1 MINLFQNYDRNAADL
16 LRSQLFA
23 KINVPSVAIY
33 DDGYL
38 PDNIES
44 PVKFF
49 CKQDKTR
56 KPLYFD
62 KVKFPKYWRI
72 KSTAD
77 LGEVFDL
84 HRKRAEIIYGDT
96 DNSRSVKEVHWFG
109 DNGNISW
116 IDHYDKHGNYFAK
129 TYLVQGVQTIRNYFD
144 NHGKKIIT
152 WNMLNGFLSLRYKN
166 QLKSFTNLA
175 DFIVFYLK
183 ERHFNLHHIFYN
195 SLDVPFMVST
205 TLDVDGEDTLFWQ
218 EATGEELPGNMQ
230 ALMSNRTR
238 TKHIAFQRYLDW
250 QKWQEQ
256 LENQQAN
263 VDFQYLGIIYPHP
276 RGNNMKPSAVVFT
289 NSDQI
294 EQLDQLAIAM
304 KNVHITVAAVTEM
317 SAKLL
322 AMRKYSNVELI
333 PAISNKRSQELMK
346 QADIYLDINHGNEI
360 LDSVRAAFENNMLIL
375 GFEDTVHEPLYVDSE
390 NIFKKDDSV
399 SMVRQILGALVQPSR
414 MKQLIDHQ
422 RLVAGDVTID
432 DYKKTFGVLTGERR

>member
-1 MINLFQNYDRNAADL
+1 
-16 LRSQLFA
+16 
-23 KINVPSVAIY
+23 
-33 DDGYL
+33 
-38 PDNIES
+38 
-44 PVKFF
+44 
-49 CKQDKTR
+49 
-56 KPLYFD
+56 
-62 KVKFPKYWRI
+62 
-72 KSTAD
+72 
-77 LGEVFDL
+77 
-84 HRKRAEIIYGDT
+84 
-96 DNSRSVKEVHWFG
+96 
-109 DNGNISW
+109 
-116 IDHYDKHGNYFAK
+116 
-129 TYLVQGVQTIRNYFD
+129 
-144 NHGKKIIT
+144 
-152 WNMLNGFLSLRYKN
+152 
-166 QLKSFTNLA
+166 
-175 DFIVFYLK
+175 
-183 ERHFNLHHIFYN
+183 
-195 SLDVPFMVST
+195 
-205 TLDVDGEDTLFWQ
+205 
-218 EATGEELPGNMQ
+218 
-230 ALMSNRTR
+230 
-238 TKHIAFQRYLDW
+238 
-250 QKWQEQ
+250 
-256 LENQQAN
+256 
-263 VDFQYLGIIYPHP
+263 
-276 RGNNMKPSAVVFT
+276 MKPSAVVFT